1 MHTSADPTK
10 PLAGIRVLEMGQLIA
25 GPFAGCMLAYFGAE
39 VVKIEPPGTGDPLRN
54 WRVLKD
60 GTSLWWRAMGRNK
73 KCITL
78 NLREPR
84 GRELARSLALRSDV
98 LVENFRPG
106 TLERWGL
113 GPDEL
118 RAEAPDLVYARV
130 SGYGQTGPSAAK
142 PGFASVCEGFGG
154 LRYINGFPGGPP
166 VRPNLSLGD
175 TLAALHAVIGVL
187 LALVHRNRIDAG
199 AVGGSTAGGSGQVVD
214 VAIYESVYNVLEAM
228 VPEYDGAG
236 IVREPSGSTLTGIVP
251 TNTYP
256 CADERYVIIGGNAD
270 SIFKRLMRTA
280 GRDDLADD
288 PRLADNAGRVAHQKR
303 GGRRDCRMDAH
314 ARLRPRAGG
323 TRQRRRPGRPH
334 LQRRGHDAR
343 PAVQRPRDCSRPIE
357 VAGEPLKV
365 PALVPKLGDTPGAT
379 LWPGPEI
386 GAHNR
391 DDLRRHAGSRR
402 RQAPLAPRTTASS
415 ESRASCRREVHAA
428 RRPPRA
434 PPWRMRPRPRGPTAF
449 HLSLRPLSRA
459 PPALEES
466 GTGQFPPPDPPRV
479 AKHPSL
485 PRKIRRI
492 SKACIDSVDE
502 FRH

>member
-1 MHTSADPTK
+1 MQSTSEAPR

-84 GRELARSLALRSDV
+84 GRELARALARRSDV
-98 LVENFRPG
+98 LIENFRPG
-106 TLERWGL
+106 TMEKWGL
-113 GPDEL
+113 GPEEL
-118 RAEAPDLVYARV
+118 RTEVPDLVYARV
-130 SGYGQTGPSAAK
+130 SGYGQTGPYAAK

-154 LRYINGFPGGPP
+154 LRYINGFPGEPP

-187 LALVHRNRIDAG
+187 LALVHRNRIDGSSIGG
-199 AVGGSTAGGSGQVVD
+199 AGQVVD

-256 CADERYVIIGGNAD
+256 SADGRYVIIGGNAD
-270 SIFKRLMRTA
+270 SIFKRLMRAA
-280 GRDDLADD
+280 GRDDLAGD
-288 PRLADNAGRVAHQKR
+288 PRLADNAGRVAHQR
-303 GGRRDCRMDAH
+303 EVDGAIAQWTRTLAADHVLDI
-314 ARLRPRAGG
+314 LDRAGVPAG
-323 TRQRRRPGRPH
+323 PIYSVADMIDDPQYNA
-334 LQRRGHDAR
+334 RGLFET
-343 PAVQRPRDCSRPIE
+343 VE
-357 VAGEPLKV
+357 VAGDSLKI
-365 PALVPKLGDTPGAT
+365 PALTPKLGHTPGTT
-379 LWPGPEI
+379 LWPGPDL

-391 DDLRRHAGSRR
+391 EVYIDTLGLDEAELR
-402 RQAPLAPRTTASS
+402 
-415 ESRASCRREVHAA
+415 
-428 RRPPRA
+428 
-434 PPWRMRPRPRGPTAF
+434 
-449 HLSLRPLSRA
+449 SL
-459 PPALEES
+459 END
-466 GTGQFPPPDPPRV
+466 GIV
-479 AKHPSL
+479 
-485 PRKIRRI
+485 
-492 SKACIDSVDE
+492 
-502 FRH
+502 

>member
-1 MHTSADPTK
+1 MHPIAEPTK

-39 VVKIEPPGTGDPLRN
+39 VVKIEPPRTGDPLRN

-78 NLREPR
+78 DLREPR
-84 GRELARSLALRSDV
+84 GRELARALALRSDV
-98 LVENFRPG
+98 LIENFRPG
-106 TLERWGL
+106 TMEKWGL

-118 RAEAPDLVYARV
+118 RAAAPNLVYARV
-130 SGYGQTGPSAAK
+130 SGYGQTGPHATK

-187 LALVHRNRIDAG
+187 LALVHRDRVDG
-199 AVGGSTAGGSGQVVD
+199 TAISGQGQVVD

-256 CADERYVIIGGNAD
+256 CADGRYVIIGGNAD
-270 SIFKRLMRTA
+270 SIFKRLMRA
-280 GRDDLADD
+280 AKRDDLAND
-288 PRLADNAGRVAHQKR
+288 PRLADNAGRVAHQREVDDAIAEWTRTLDSDRVLEVLGGARVPAGPIYSVADMVADPQYNAR
-303 GGRRDCRMDAH
+303 GLFETVD
-314 ARLRPRAGG
+314 
-323 TRQRRRPGRPH
+323 
-334 LQRRGHDAR
+334 
-343 PAVQRPRDCSRPIE
+343 
-357 VAGEPLKV
+357 VAGEPLKI
-365 PALVPKLGDTPGAT
+365 PALIPKLDATPGAT
-379 LWPGPEI
+379 LWPGPEL

-391 DDLRRHAGSRR
+391 EIYVDVLGLDDEELRA
-402 RQAPLAPRTTASS
+402 LASDGI
-415 ESRASCRREVHAA
+415 V
-428 RRPPRA
+428 
-434 PPWRMRPRPRGPTAF
+434 
-449 HLSLRPLSRA
+449 
-459 PPALEES
+459 
-466 GTGQFPPPDPPRV
+466 
-479 AKHPSL
+479 
-485 PRKIRRI
+485 
-492 SKACIDSVDE
+492 
-502 FRH
+502 

>member
-1 MHTSADPTK
+1 MHPSSEPTK
-10 PLAGIRVLEMGQLIA
+10 PLAGVRVLEMGQLIA
-25 GPFAGCMLAYFGAE
+25 GPFAGCVLAYFGAE

-73 KCITL
+73 RCITL

-84 GRELARSLALRSDV
+84 GRKLARILALRSDV
-98 LVENFRPG
+98 LIENFRPG
-106 TLERWGL
+106 TMERWGL

-118 RAEAPDLVYARV
+118 RAEAPNLVYARV

-154 LRYINGFPGGPP
+154 LRYINGFPGEPP

-187 LALVHRNRIDAG
+187 LALVHRNRIDGA
-199 AVGGSTAGGSGQVVD
+199 AVGGTGQVVD

-256 CADERYVIIGGNAD
+256 CADGRYVIIGGNAD
-270 SIFKRLMRTA
+270 SIFKRLMRAA

-288 PRLADNAGRVAHQKR
+288 PRLADNAGRVAHQR
-303 GGRRDCRMDAH
+303 EVDDTIAEWTRTLDSGRVLEVLDGAGVPAGPIYSVADMMNDPQYN
-314 ARLRPRAGG
+314 ARELFE
-323 TRQRRRPGRPH
+323 TV
-334 LQRRGHDAR
+334 D
-343 PAVQRPRDCSRPIE
+343 
-357 VAGEPLKV
+357 VAGEPLKI

-379 LWPGPEI
+379 LWPGPEL

-391 DDLRRHAGSRR
+391 EVYLDTLGLREDELR
-402 RQAPLAPRTTASS
+402 
-415 ESRASCRREVHAA
+415 
-428 RRPPRA
+428 
-434 PPWRMRPRPRGPTAF
+434 
-449 HLSLRPLSRA
+449 SL
-459 PPALEES
+459 END
-466 GTGQFPPPDPPRV
+466 G
-479 AKHPSL
+479 
-485 PRKIRRI
+485 II
-492 SKACIDSVDE
+492 
-502 FRH
+502 